1 MGCIVYTNS
10 IPALT
15 LHNVSLDDIPTS
27 DTFGNPPLHSI
38 QLGTLIHQ
46 REQAQAAMRGKMA
59 ADVAGMMGELMDAG
73 CGGLGKAWEADGAVG
88 EALFRRKMDLY
99 VPEETLI
106 NTSFGQQQVLL
117 SEIMIA
123 NVGFQEACSTNAILK
138 QREQVIGTI
147 NASVGAFE
155 ELYGNLQDGA
165 RFYTDLTLRV
175 RQLGQTVADHCFGRD
190 LEKKEMM
197 NGFQNA
203 AQSAA
208 QVRSNGSNTRTHTR
222 THYALRTRSTLIA
235 IAATTTRRHW
245 PLSRVLLYEGRAGSC
260 SVVQCTTKHRSLAV
274 RFLAVTIWLSRC
286 I

>member
-1 MGCIVYTNS
+1 
-10 IPALT
+10 
-15 LHNVSLDDIPTS
+15 
-27 DTFGNPPLHSI
+27 
-38 QLGTLIHQ
+38 
-46 REQAQAAMRGKMA
+46 MRGKMA
-59 ADVAGMMGELMDAG
+59 GDVAGMMGELMDAG
-73 CGGLGKAWEADGAVG
+73 CGGLGKSWEADGAVE

-208 QVRSNGSNTRTHTR
+208 QVGSSGSNTRTRT
-222 THYALRTRSTLIA
+222 THYAHALHS
-235 IAATTTRRHW
+235 
-245 PLSRVLLYEGRAGSC
+245 LLLQPQY
-260 SVVQCTTKHRSLAV
+260 L
-274 RFLAVTIWLSRC
+274 VTIGRSRDAHCDGMKTNIGMKPSTPFFRPNLFLFLFLFLFLLFLSLFPPVRV
-286 I
+286 